1 MTYTRKGEY
10 MMVID
15 KELDEELYDDEG
27 TQRINMNLL
36 KRLIKQVDNEAK
48 QKNIKDRTQ
57 MFTIILTE
65 RYSGK

>member
-1 MTYTRKGEY
+1 MEGEY

-15 KELDEELYDDEG
+15 KELDEELYDDVG

>member
-1 MTYTRKGEY
+1 